1 MEFERNKSSIPEE
14 PCQNI
19 ANDTDDITSKGIR
32 VLPFDRC
39 TDECQSSTKRHK
51 KDNAN
56 GKDFSPNNSTGDSSP
71 IRSTVVNKKCQK
83 THQN

>member
-1 MEFERNKSSIPEE
+1 MEFERNKSLIPEE

-39 TDECQSSTKRHK
+39 TDECQSSTKRQK
-51 KDNAN
+51 KIMPM
-56 GKDFSPNNSTGDSSP
+56 GKIS
-71 IRSTVVNKKCQK
+71 
-83 THQN
+83 HQIIAQVIHHQLEVQ